1 MKMHLLRV
9 GAIATMV
16 ATLIVSQ
23 SSANHAA
30 AQTAPYRAAA
40 DYSSQRKGEALLIY
54 KDDKLVFEEYANQF
68 KKGQPHKL
76 ASGTKSF
83 SCAIATA
90 AQQDG
95 LLSLNE
101 RVSDTITEWKSDSAK
116 VGITVRQLLSLSS
129 GLNPGKDD
137 VMGASNKN
145 LESIAQPLQ
154 ATPGTKFIYGPASF
168 GVFSELMTR
177 KLKGD
182 PIAYLERRVL
192 SPIGLKVANW
202 NRDSSG
208 NASLFGGLWLEAS
221 EWAKYGLLIA
231 RSGVWN
237 SSVILPAKLLE
248 QCFVPSPVNP
258 AYGLTFWLS
267 PNVPSEVDAG
277 RGAAQDSQ
285 GRTVA
290 FSAPADFKMAAGAGK
305 QRLYIIPSQKLVVVR
320 FGNSG
325 PFSDSEFLK
334 LLP

>member
-1 MKMHLLRV
+1 MKLPLLQFA
-9 GAIATMV
+9 GFASIAL
-16 ATLIVSQ
+16 LINQAAPS
-23 SSANHAA
+23 A
-30 AQTAPYRAAA
+30 AQTAPYRAAS
-40 DYSSQRKGEALLIY
+40 DYSSQQKGEALLIY
-54 KDDKLVFEEYANQF
+54 EDDRLVFEEYSNQF

-101 RVSDTITEWKSDSAK
+101 RVSDTITEWKSDPAK
-116 VGITVRQLLSLSS
+116 AGITVRQLLSLSS
-129 GLNPGKDD
+129 GLNPGKEE
-137 VMGASNKN
+137 VMIASNKN
-145 LESIAQPLQ
+145 LEAISQPLQ
-154 ATPGTKFIYGPASF
+154 AAPGTKFIYGPASY

-182 PIAYLERRVL
+182 PVAYLERRVL
-192 SPIGLKVANW
+192 NPIGLKVANW

-231 RSGVWN
+231 RKGVWKGR
-237 SSVILPAKLLE
+237 VILPAALLE
-248 QCFVPSPVNP
+248 QCFVPSPANP

-267 PNVPSEVDAG
+267 PNVPGVVEAG
-277 RGAAQDSQ
+277 RRAAVDSQ

-290 FSAPADFKMAAGAGK
+290 FSAPADFSMAAGAGK
-305 QRLYIIPSQKLVVVR
+305 QRLYLIPSQKLVVVR
-320 FGNSG
+320 FGNGG
-325 PFSDSEFLK
+325 PFSDAEFLK
-334 LLP
+334 LLLP